1 MIIVISVMQQAF
13 SRRIG
18 LTNIFPKLF
27 PHSHEFFFI
36 FFSRNSLI
44 GGGIFLIKNENIAIL
59 REHNS
64 KAFMYMLIIY
74 ILLHMIIRCFFM
86 LISYVS

>member
-18 LTNIFPKLF
+18 LTNVFPKLF
-27 PHSHEFFFI
+27 PYSHDFFLKKKF
-36 FFSRNSLI
+36 RNSLI
-44 GGGIFLIKNENIAIL
+44 EGGIFLIKNENTVIL

-64 KAFMYMLIIY
+64 KAFMYMMIIY
-74 ILLHMIIRCFFM
+74 ILLYMIIRCFFM